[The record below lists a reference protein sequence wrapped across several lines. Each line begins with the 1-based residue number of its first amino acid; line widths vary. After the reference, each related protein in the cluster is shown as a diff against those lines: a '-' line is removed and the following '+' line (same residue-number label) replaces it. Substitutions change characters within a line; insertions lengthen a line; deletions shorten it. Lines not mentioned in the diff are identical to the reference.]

1 MIRIELESTIPTH
14 AVNPTVINKAI
25 YFDKVTEADSGMWP
39 VGAWAHDADVKRPY
53 YDPDKA
59 LEYLGRAGRSEGF
72 EFTAVTNN
80 SPVSIPSAEIIR
92 AMLKKIGIKMNIDVL
107 SGGPATERFFH
118 GKEYPLYITTWSRY
132 PEPDWLAS
140 LAYKSDGYY
149 NAGNVPRP
157 DVDKL
162 VELGASL
169 YALADRREVYKRL
182 NEIVLME
189 SWYVPLLYST
199 NYAAA
204 PHKVGNLDRLMGW
217 DAKMN
222 LRELWIR
229 Q

>member
-1 MIRIELESTIPTH
+1 
-14 AVNPTVINKAI
+14 
-25 YFDKVTEADSGMWP
+25 
-39 VGAWAHDADVKRPY
+39 
-53 YDPDKA
+53 
-59 LEYLGRAGRSEGF
+59 
-72 EFTAVTNN
+72 
-80 SPVSIPSAEIIR
+80 
-92 AMLKKIGIKMNIDVL
+92 MLKKIGIKMNIDVL

-222 LRELWIR
+222 FRELWIR